1 MLINYWTEVKY
12 VNGFF
17 CAMGNRDRA
26 GTVMVKKR
34 EREIVNLELGI
45 LSF

>member
-1 MLINYWTEVKY
+1 
-12 VNGFF
+12 
-17 CAMGNRDRA
+17 MGNRDRA
-26 GTVMVKKR
+26 GTVVVKKR